1 MNTLFR
7 FWSYFL
13 RDNFV
18 ERMHTDFVR
27 LAWEDAE
34 HNFNYGL
41 ECLFRFYSYGLEEKF
56 KQEMYSEFEL
66 TTLRDYERGSLYGL
80 EKFWAF
86 HHYSGIPKDL
96 QGKVMVNPKLKGL
109 IENEYSSIDA
119 FKVAAKKQAA
129 SPIIA
134 PPTPAAAVVTTSS

>member
-18 ERMHTDFVR
+18 DRMYSEFVR

-34 HNFNYGL
+34 HSFNYGL

-56 KQEMYSEFEL
+56 KPEMYSEFEL

-86 HHYSGIPKDL
+86 HHYSGIPKDQL
-96 QGKVMVNPKLKGL
+96 GKVAVNTKLKGL
-109 IENEYSSIDA
+109 IDNEFSSIDA
-119 FKVAAKKQAA
+119 FKAAAKKAA
-129 SPIIA
+129 S
-134 PPTPAAAVVTTSS
+134 AAAVIPPPSSVIASS